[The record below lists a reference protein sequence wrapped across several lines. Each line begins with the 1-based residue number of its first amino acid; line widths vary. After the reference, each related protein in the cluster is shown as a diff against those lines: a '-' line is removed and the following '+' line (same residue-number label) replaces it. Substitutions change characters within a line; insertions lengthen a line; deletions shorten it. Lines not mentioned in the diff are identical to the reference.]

1 MIMMADRKKTVAAI
15 LGPHPDMEK
24 DEDKSGDSLKICA
37 EEAIDAIHAKD
48 AEGFLEAMKSIFQ
61 ELDSEPH
68 EEGPHIGG

>member
-24 DEDKSGDSLKICA
+24 DEAPDALHMAA
-37 EEAIDAIHAKD
+37 EEAIQCIHEKD
-48 AEGFLEAMKSIFQ
+48 AKGLVESLRAIFE

-68 EEGPHIGG
+68 HEGPHIED